1 MGSCGCSIKTDV
13 SVSKPPIS
21 PAVFFCIFMEDDGLF
36 IYLVD
41 FIMSTICI
49 DLIFYHL
56 SELTPGLED
65 CENMI
70 QVTSSRVQLSDK
82 LWAEPVADC
91 LAVLSAR
98 CLRHRLE
105 AWSELPGEF
114 VNACLMSWSQ
124 SCQVSLS
131 MLV

>member
-1 MGSCGCSIKTDV
+1 
-13 SVSKPPIS
+13 
-21 PAVFFCIFMEDDGLF
+21 MEDDGLF

-114 VNACLMSWSQ
+114 VNACLMSWSELPVEFVNA
-124 SCQVSLS
+124 CLMFALS
-131 MLV
+131 NINCYLGDFAATYIVLH